1 MYALL
6 SSLFIVAA
14 VAQDKV
20 AVNFYGESLCPFCK
34 QFLSGPLNQTLSAQ
48 GVAGIMD
55 FNYLPF
61 GNAFFITKTC
71 GGKSGEYDPD
81 IRKCWDSKCGGASAP
96 DDCFTGELVCQHG
109 PTECFGNFAEQ
120 CAISMYPDP
129 LKYMPF
135 AYCLEIVNTPSAAAV
150 TSCANSLGLDAAGLN
165 RCAANDQGKALNVQF
180 AKRTAALPGG
190 HPGVPW
196 VTVNGTPDGTLDN
209 SFLKKVCDEYKGTK
223 PPGCSGFTDHTQKMS
238 I

>member
-1 MYALL
+1 MLSLL
-6 SSLFIVAA
+6 TVMIVGA

-20 AVNFYGESLCPFCK
+20 AVNFYGEALCPFCK
-34 QFLSGPLNQTLSAQ
+34 AFLSGPLNQTLSAQ

-61 GNAFFITKTC
+61 GNAYFITKEC
-71 GGKSGEYDPD
+71 GGKSGEYDHTV
-81 IRKCWDSKCGGASAP
+81 RSCWDQKCGGDSAP
-96 DDCFTGELVCQHG
+96 EDCYTGELVCQHG

-120 CAISMYPDP
+120 CAITMYPDP

-135 AYCLEIVNTPSAAAV
+135 AYCLEITNTPSAAAV
-150 TSCANSLGLDAAGLN
+150 TSCATSLGLDAAGIN

-180 AKRTAALPGG
+180 GKRTAALPGG

-196 VTVNGTPDGTLDN
+196 VTVNGTPDQNLDN
-209 SFLKKVCDEYKGTK
+209 GFLKLVCDTYKGTK
-223 PPGCSGFTDHTQKMS
+223 PPGCNGLNFQRMS